1 MPRVGVIDLGSNS
14 LKLLVAEGASL
25 ETVQRATADVR
36 IFPSRGNRLDPAA
49 VEAAVGAVG
58 DLLARARQ
66 AGVERLAVVG
76 TSALRDAENRS
87 TLAKAL
93 AERLG
98 VRLSVISGET
108 EARLMA
114 DGMLR
119 DAALAALPGFVGFD
133 LGGGSLEVA
142 RLLHRRCTL
151 AASFPLGAVRLT
163 RAFLGDGSAAVR
175 AGELEALREHA
186 LGVLAARIPPMSA
199 RGMPLVGSGGAL
211 AAMVEMQRAAGEP
224 GDRIGILTVRN
235 WLARLAERD
244 LQGRRALPGVPAA
257 RADIMPAALAVI
269 CALAEHVGA
278 EVLQVSHYG
287 LRQGMAALL
296 MTDEGGLLSSEASL
310 R

>member
-1 MPRVGVIDLGSNS
+1 MARVGVIDLGSNS
-14 LKLLVAEGASL
+14 LKLLVSEGPAL
-25 ETVQRATADVR
+25 ETVQRATAEVR
-36 IFPSRGNRLDPAA
+36 LFPSRGNRLDPAA
-49 VEAAVGAVG
+49 VEAAVGAIG

-66 AGVERLAVVG
+66 AGVERLAVIG
-76 TSALRDAENRS
+76 TSALREAENRS

-93 AERLG
+93 GERLG
-98 VRLSVISGET
+98 VRLAVISGET

-119 DAALAALPGFVGFD
+119 DAALASLPGFVGFD

-142 RLLHRRCTL
+142 RLLRGRCTL

-163 RAFLGDGSAAVR
+163 RAFLGDGSAAAR
-175 AGELEALREHA
+175 AGELEALREHI

-211 AAMVEMQRAAGEP
+211 AALVDMQRATGEP
-224 GDRIGILTVRN
+224 GDRVGILAVRN
-235 WLARLAERD
+235 WLSRLAELD
-244 LQGRRALPGVPAA
+244 LEGRRALPGVPGA
-257 RADIMPAALAVI
+257 RADILPAALAVV
-269 CALAEHVGA
+269 CALADHVGA
-278 EVLQVSHYG
+278 EVLQVTHYG

-296 MTDEGGLLSSEASL
+296 MTDEGGLLSAESSL